1 MERPALYERFK
12 TLDWQQQLGNLASN
26 LATVSTQS
34 TVTQNDKLTRHL
46 LREAALMI
54 EWCAASVPKDF
65 LLELAALQRE
75 LLAWLRVFPIEEV
88 RSLLSLHAR
97 NRSDR
102 LLQMAGLLPD
112 DEDFSPIVNHDEFL
126 TSPQQGR

>member
-12 TLDWQQQLGNLASN
+12 TLDWQQQIGNLASN

-54 EWCAASVPKDF
+54 EWSAASVPKDF

-75 LLAWLRVFPIEEV
+75 LLAWLRVFPVEEV

>member
-1 MERPALYERFK
+1 MERLVLYKRFK

-54 EWCAASVPKDF
+54 EWSAASVPKDF
-65 LLELAALQRE
+65 LLELAAMQRE